1 MNEGQSMRIKQPFS
15 VIILCLM
22 LMTALTA
29 CEKEKEKEEEAA
41 ETKQAV
47 DPNLV
52 ELTPQLKNQIKLT
65 TVSNNEI
72 REVLRIPGSI
82 EVDEQ
87 RMARI
92 GAPVT
97 GRITDIDVVLGQ
109 TVKQGQ
115 TLASLN
121 STELA
126 QNQLT
131 FIKAQQQISL
141 LSKAVER
148 AKLLFAS
155 DVISA
160 AEVQRREAELSA
172 AQADLDAARDQL
184 MILGMSK
191 DAVNQLAKKG
201 QVRSISSVSARL
213 GGTVIQRNVNLG
225 QVVQPAEEL
234 FTVADLSHVWA
245 VAEVPE
251 QQIDLIQK
259 DQEVNIEIPALGNKL
274 IQGKL
279 IFVGDIV
286 NPQTR
291 TVTVRTDIDNHEHN
305 IKPDMLVSMLV
316 QSRPITKTSIPTTAL
331 VRENN
336 KDHVFVQIAANQYR
350 LREVVLG
357 TEYQG
362 FVAVTSGVAE
372 GEIIVSDGAFHLNNE
387 RKRKELE

>member
-1 MNEGQSMRIKQPFS
+1 MRIKQPFS
-15 VIILCLM
+15 VIILCLI

-29 CEKEKEKEEEAA
+29 CEKEKEDEVA

-65 TVSNNEI
+65 TVSNSEI

-92 GAPVT
+92 GASVT

-191 DAVNQLAKKG
+191 DAVGQLAKKG

-274 IQGKL
+274 IKGKL

-305 IKPDMLVSMLV
+305 IKPDMLVSMVV

-331 VRENN
+331 VREND